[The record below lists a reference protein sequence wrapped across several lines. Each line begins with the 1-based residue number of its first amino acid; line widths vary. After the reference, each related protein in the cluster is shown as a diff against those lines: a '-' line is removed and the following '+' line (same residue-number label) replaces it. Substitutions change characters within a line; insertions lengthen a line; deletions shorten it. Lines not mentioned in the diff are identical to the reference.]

1 MAWVCF
7 FFFSATSWLVFWE
20 DEHIQLPAPVGEE
33 AREGTGTSW
42 KSTLYINS
50 HNEKQTVGATGQG
63 ALLLLRQDNGAIPG
77 DKVNLFPCLYL
88 FQ

>member
-1 MAWVCF
+1 MLEERSLAGVTGWGLTEAGGLGLFF

-42 KSTLYINS
+42 KSSLYINP

-63 ALLLLRQDNGAIPG
+63 ALLL
-77 DKVNLFPCLYL
+77 
-88 FQ
+88 